1 MLDYLS
7 RVLNFGRGK
16 KHKKGININW
26 PAMGCPVCFLN
37 VVLQQHQKCVRQ
49 CRCSP
54 WWWWCQQG
62 WWSPCSTFAPW
73 SHWQR
78 FETCAPWWHPGPGP
92 EHRMTLIHRRAG
104 SQNFTRC
111 LLKISIILFRLPT
124 THCIIPK
131 HHPTLKTSGCH
142 TNFSLSSSLVSHSNK
157 LKISCF
163 REMSGLDMIRIGDPS
178 NSSEASDIK
187 DANWRVTVTK
197 VQHRFEKLKTPQHTR
212 ENDLR
217 ICKKI

>member
-1 MLDYLS
+1 MFPQCCVSGGGSVD
-7 RVLNFGRGK
+7 K
-16 KHKKGININW
+16 
-26 PAMGCPVCFLN
+26 VC
-37 VVLQQHQKCVRQ
+37 
-49 CRCSP
+49 
-54 WWWWCQQG
+54 G
-62 WWSPCSTFAPW
+62 TIAPW
-73 SHWQR
+73 SHWQH
-78 FETCAPWWHPGPGP
+78 FETCAPCWPPGPGP

-124 THCIIPK
+124 TVCITRK

-163 REMSGLDMIRIGDPS
+163 REMSGFDMIRIGDPS
-178 NSSEASDIK
+178 NSSEVSDIK
-187 DANWRVTVTK
+187 DPNWRVTVTK
-197 VQHRFEKLKTPQHTR
+197 VQHTFEKLKTPQHTR